1 MMASSAALHSTNAI
15 ATKETIAPR
24 TSVSFVALRHPPT
37 PNALRAKCESSV
49 KLRSFPPVRANRPAR
64 AICLT
69 LLVAAVS
76 LLTACDPAKGGDEAP
91 PRATDTAPSPSQ
103 TSLIAVP
110 IDADIGPLKR
120 ELERA
125 VPKTL
130 WTINRREKACVAPQ
144 RVKVFGKRVKVTPA
158 IPCTIVGQVTRG
170 PLRLRGEGDEIV
182 VDVPINATIS
192 ARDVGGVLKGE
203 TATGAALTH
212 ARVRI
217 ELTPDW
223 KTRGRARIT
232 YGWTRAP
239 GIDFLG
245 KRITFTDEA
254 DAKLKP
260 VVAGVERE
268 VNREIARI
276 DIRKQAAEVWRQSFT
291 TLELNRENPPVWMR
305 VTPQRILYG
314 GYRLNGQ
321 RLNLNLGIEGITETF
336 VSARPADPSPTPLPR
351 LVREAP
357 KPHLDVRVPV
367 IADYAQLQP
376 VVDRALAKRARRPF
390 VLPELGPMDVA
401 FGKSTIY
408 GAPGGRIAVGV
419 DVEARLASRKGE
431 PTRGRIWMT
440 AIPRNAAGSAEVRFT
455 DISINGDSDGVGGDL
470 LIVLGRSEGFAPL
483 IADALT
489 QNFTR
494 DLDELQGKIRR
505 AVGQRREGAFVIR
518 THIDG
523 FATGEI
529 KAYGNGLYLP
539 VQMTGGATVDYR
551 PVR

>member
-1 MMASSAALHSTNAI
+1 M
-15 ATKETIAPR
+15 
-24 TSVSFVALRHPPT
+24 
-37 PNALRAKCESSV
+37 
-49 KLRSFPPVRANRPAR
+49 R
-64 AICLT
+64 AIKRLGFAS
-69 LLVAAVS
+69 LLAAT
-76 LLTACDPAKGGDEAP
+76 LTACDPAGGGAEAP
-91 PRATDTAPSPSQ
+91 PRATDKAPSPSQ

-125 VPKTL
+125 IPKTL
-130 WTINRREKACVAPQ
+130 WTIDRREKACVAPQ
-144 RVKVFGKRVKVTPA
+144 RVKLFGKKLKVTPA

-170 PLRLRGEGDEIV
+170 PLRLRGEGEEIV
-182 VDVPINATIS
+182 VDVPLTATIS

-203 TATGAALTH
+203 TATGAAMAH

-217 ELTPDW
+217 ELTSDW

-232 YGWTRAP
+232 YGWTKAP

-268 VNREIARI
+268 VNREIAKL
-276 DIRKQAAEVWRQSFT
+276 DIRRQAADVWRQSFT

-305 VTPQRILYG
+305 VTPRRILYG

-321 RLNLNLGIEGITETF
+321 KLNLNLGIEGVTETF
-336 VSARPADPSPTPLPR
+336 VSNRPADPAPTPLPK
-351 LVREAP
+351 LVRAAP

-376 VVDRALAKRARRPF
+376 VVDRALAKRAKRPF

-419 DVEARLASRKGE
+419 DVEARLESRKGE

-455 DISINGDSDGVGGDL
+455 DLVINGDSDGVGGDL
-470 LIVLGRSEGFAPL
+470 LILLGRSEGFAPL

-489 QNFTR
+489 QNFAG
-494 DLDELQGKIRR
+494 DLEKLQGKIRR
-505 AVGQRREGAFVIR
+505 AVGQRREGAFLIR
-518 THIDG
+518 TRIDG
-523 FATGEI
+523 FAIGEI

-539 VQMTGGATVDYR
+539 VQMTGGAAVDYR

>member
-1 MMASSAALHSTNAI
+1 MRVINRL
-15 ATKETIAPR
+15 TIA
-24 TSVSFVALRHPPT
+24 LLPT
-37 PNALRAKCESSV
+37 AMLS
-49 KLRSFPPVRANRPAR
+49 
-64 AICLT
+64 
-69 LLVAAVS
+69 
-76 LLTACDPAKGGDEAP
+76 ACDRQTDVDAP
-91 PRATDTAPSPSQ
+91 PRATDRAPSPSQ

-130 WTINRREKACVAPQ
+130 WTIDRREKACVAPQ
-144 RVKVFGKRVKVTPA
+144 RVKLFGKKVKVTPA

-182 VDVPINATIS
+182 VDVPIHAAIS

-203 TATGAALTH
+203 TATGAALAH

-223 KTRGRARIT
+223 KTRGKARIT

-268 VNREIARI
+268 VNREIAKI
-276 DIRKQAAEVWRQSFT
+276 DIRKQAADIWRQSFT
-291 TLELNRENPPVWMR
+291 ALELNHDNPPVWMR
-305 VTPQRILYG
+305 VTPQRVLYG
-314 GYRLNGQ
+314 GYRLDGQ
-321 RLNLNLGIEGITETF
+321 RINLNLGIEGITETF
-336 VSARPADPSPTPLPR
+336 VSGRPADPAPTPLPR
-351 LVREAP
+351 LAREAP

-367 IADYAQLQP
+367 VADYAQLQP
-376 VVDRALAKRARRPF
+376 VVDRALAKRAKRPF
-390 VLPELGPMDVA
+390 VLPELGPMDVS

-408 GAPGGRIAVGV
+408 GAPGGRIAVGLAV
-419 DVEARLASRKGE
+419 TARLQSRKGE
-431 PTRGRIWMT
+431 PTRGQLWMT
-440 AIPRNAAGSAEVRFT
+440 AIPRNAPGSAEVRFT
-455 DISINGDSDGVGGDL
+455 DIAISGDSDGVGGDL
-470 LIVLGRSEGFAPL
+470 LILLGQNPGFAPL

-494 DLDELQGKIRR
+494 DLGELQGKIRR

-518 THIDG
+518 TDIAR
-523 FATGEI
+523 FAIGEI

-539 VQMTGGATVDYR
+539 VQMVGGARVDYR
-551 PVR
+551 PAK